1 MLGVLIGIIV
11 VAILIYVGIV
21 LYQRYLLKQITDLL
35 NKKNDLMDLP
45 VASDLDEVGNLN
57 LAGSSLEEYQN
68 LQDDYRNVKN
78 NKFPEIDE
86 LAETGQQNVNDMK
99 IFDARSD
106 VAGVKDAIQVIQ
118 SESDRIQAALDQI
131 KQESE
136 DQQNEVKVLRHKY
149 QELRKTLL
157 AKNMTYGPSIDMLND
172 NLQRLESAFENFAQT
187 VESGDHKKA
196 EGQLQ
201 QLQSNTKNL
210 ESELTAIPDL
220 YIQLNEN
227 FPGQLD
233 EIKNAYT
240 QLINHNYAFSD
251 EKIPDDIDDISQKI
265 AENLDT
271 LGNLRLDAVK
281 GNNETISNRI
291 DNLYVVMQTEIDA
304 RTDVDSG
311 FQKIAEYIEH
321 AEKQSHTL
329 LIEIDRLSQSYVLN
343 GSEDDQ
349 AHDLET
355 QLQDIRN
362 EHDQDA
368 EAITNQPVIYS
379 EILQRMHEENDQLDD
394 IESKQTA
401 INDSIQKLI
410 EEEKDARRTLRQ
422 FDLEIHEIK
431 RHIENLNLP
440 GISPSYMDYFFVVSD
455 EIEKLSSSMNQV
467 KIDMKQIDQQLGMI
481 DKDMQ
486 SLAKKTTELTDNAA
500 LSEQIIQYTNRYRHS
515 NEAVD
520 NASTRAQKLFDED
533 HDYAQSLSVISR
545 ALEAV
550 EPGMVEKL
558 TESYQNQKSTQF

>member
-35 NKKNDLMDLP
+35 NKKSDLMDLP
-45 VASDLDEVGNLN
+45 VASELDEVGDLN

-68 LQDDYRNVKN
+68 LQDDYRDVKN

-86 LAETGQQNVNDMK
+86 LAQNGQQNVNDMK

-106 VAGVKDAIQVIQ
+106 VAGIKDAIQVVQ

-131 KQESE
+131 KQENE
-136 DQQNEVKVLRHKY
+136 DQQNQVKVLRHKY

-157 AKNMTYGPSIDMLND
+157 AKDMTYGPSVDMLND
-172 NLQRLESAFENFAQT
+172 NLQRLENAFENFAKT

-196 EGQLQ
+196 ESQLQ
-201 QLQSNTKNL
+201 QLQSNTKALDAQL
-210 ESELTAIPDL
+210 EAIPAL

-233 EIKNAYT
+233 EIKSGYT

-251 EKIPDDIDDISQKI
+251 DGIPSEVQDINQKI

-271 LGNLRLDAVK
+271 LSNLRLDAVK
-281 GNNETISNRI
+281 SNNETIASRI
-291 DNLYVVMQTEIDA
+291 DNLYDLMQTEIDA
-304 RTDVDSG
+304 RTEVDSG
-311 FQKIAEYIEH
+311 FQTIADYITH

-329 LIEIDRLSQSYVLN
+329 LIEIDRLGQSYVLN
-343 GSEDDQ
+343 GNEDEQ
-349 AHDLET
+349 AHDLQT
-355 QLQDIRN
+355 QLEGIRN

-368 EAITNQPVIYS
+368 EAITNQPVVYS
-379 EILQRMHEENDQLDD
+379 EILQRMHDENDQLES
-394 IESKQTA
+394 IESQQTA

-410 EEEKDARRTLRQ
+410 EEEKDARRTLHQ

-440 GISPSYMDYFFVVSD
+440 GIPASYMDYFFVVSD
-455 EIEKLSSSMNQV
+455 EIEKLAANMNQV

-486 SLAKKTTELTDNAA
+486 TLAKKTTDLTDNAA
-500 LSEQIIQYTNRYRHS
+500 LSEEIIQYTNRYRHS

-520 NASTRAQKLFDED
+520 TASKRAQKLFDED

-545 ALEAV
+545 ALESV
-550 EPGMVEKL
+550 EPGMVDKL
-558 TESYQNQKSTQF
+558 TASYEAQKSTAY

>member
-21 LYQRYLLKQITDLL
+21 LYQRYLLKQITDLQ
-35 NKKNDLMDLP
+35 NKKSDLMDLP
-45 VASDLDEVGNLN
+45 VASELDEVGNLN

-106 VAGVKDAIQVIQ
+106 VSGIKDAVQVIQ

-149 QELRKTLL
+149 QDLRKTLL

-172 NLQRLESAFENFAQT
+172 SLERLENAFENFAKT

-201 QLQSNTKNL
+201 QLQTSTKGL
-210 ESELTAIPDL
+210 EEQLEAIPEL
-220 YIQLNEN
+220 YIQLNED

-233 EIKNAYT
+233 EIKNGYT
-240 QLINHNYAFSD
+240 QLINHNYAFADD
-251 EKIPDDIDDISQKI
+251 EIPNDIEDIGSKIN
-265 AENLDT
+265 ENLDT
-271 LGNLRLDAVK
+271 LSNLRLDAVK
-281 GNNETISNRI
+281 GNNETIANRI
-291 DNLYVVMQTEIDA
+291 DNLYDLMQTEIDA
-304 RTDVDSG
+304 RTDVDGG
-311 FQKIAEYIEH
+311 FQTIAEYIEH

-329 LIEIDRLSQSYVLN
+329 LIEIDRLGQSYVLN
-343 GSEDDQ
+343 GNEDSQ
-349 AHDLET
+349 AHDLEAK
-355 QLQDIRN
+355 LQDIRS

-368 EAITNQPVIYS
+368 EAITNQPVVYS

-394 IESKQTA
+394 IESQQTA
-401 INDSIQKLI
+401 INESIQKLI
-410 EEEKDARRTLRQ
+410 EEEKDSRRTLHQ

-440 GISPSYMDYFFVVSD
+440 GIPASYMDYFFVVSD
-455 EIEKLSSSMNQV
+455 EIEKLSSNMNQV

-500 LSEQIIQYTNRYRHS
+500 LSEEIIQYTNRYRHS
-515 NEAVD
+515 NETVD
-520 NASTRAQKLFDED
+520 NASKRAQKLFDED

-545 ALEAV
+545 ALESV
-550 EPGMVEKL
+550 EPGMVDQL
-558 TESYQNQKSTQF
+558 TESYQKQKSTQY